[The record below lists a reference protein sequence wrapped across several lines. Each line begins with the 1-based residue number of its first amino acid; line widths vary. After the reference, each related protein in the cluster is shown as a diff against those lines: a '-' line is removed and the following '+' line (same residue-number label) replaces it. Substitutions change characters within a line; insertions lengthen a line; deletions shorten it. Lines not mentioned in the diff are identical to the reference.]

1 MKEKKICGEDFPC
14 EICIVKKWCKVL
26 KRIEKLDSLLSSPS
40 REPGGWRKPPA
51 PKEKPQIG
59 EGWGERKGGEQVCQ
73 V

>member
-40 REPGGWRKPPA
+40 RSLGGGGNPPPQKQNPKPR
-51 PKEKPQIG
+51 